1 MMMNRLLRSSQ
12 SKFRIRILNRQFTS
26 TKFNLASEV
35 PSSSST
41 PPENN
46 KKGSAEELFNRV
58 NDNPNLLEAIE
69 SLGSS

>member
-35 PSSSST
+35 PST
-41 PPENN
+41 PPKDND